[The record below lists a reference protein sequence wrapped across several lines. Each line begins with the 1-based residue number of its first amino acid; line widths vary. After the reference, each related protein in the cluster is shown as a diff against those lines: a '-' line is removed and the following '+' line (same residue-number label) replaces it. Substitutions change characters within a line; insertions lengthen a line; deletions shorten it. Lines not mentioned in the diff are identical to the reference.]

1 MKLKSNIMAR
11 RKTYKLH
18 EKVYCRTFKQKQLYL
33 MYGEIVSIRNKGKED
48 EYYVIEDKD
57 RYKYNVKYED
67 LYKNY
72 DDMIDDERNY
82 L

>member
-1 MKLKSNIMAR
+1 
-11 RKTYKLH
+11 
-18 EKVYCRTFKQKQLYL
+18 

>member
-1 MKLKSNIMAR
+1 
-11 RKTYKLH
+11 
-18 EKVYCRTFKQKQLYL
+18 
-33 MYGEIVSIRNKGKED
+33 MYGEIVSIRNKDKED
-48 EYYVIEDKD
+48 EFYVIEDKHGD
-57 RYKYNVKYED
+57 KYNIKYDD

>member
-1 MKLKSNIMAR
+1 MAR
-11 RKTYKLH
+11 RKVYKLH
-18 EKVYCRTFKQKQLYL
+18 EKVYCRAFKQKRLYL
-33 MYGEIVSIRNKGKED
+33 MYGEIVSIRNKDKED
-48 EYYVIEDKD
+48 EFYVIEDKHGD
-57 RYKYNVKYED
+57 KYNVKYDD